1 MSLTYVQ
8 IPKPVAVN
16 RKPALP
22 LSRVELHV
30 HLDGCVRKDTV
41 WELQMKKQL
50 SGEEDKT
57 TVQSYRNLKNAI
69 RISEPENLGHF
80 LSKFAHFAPS
90 FTGDLDGKGI

>member
-1 MSLTYVQ
+1 MSLNFVQ

-30 HLDGCVRKDTV
+30 HLDGCIRKDTV

-50 SGEEDKT
+50 SGADDQS
-57 TVQSYRNLKNAI
+57 TVQSYRDLKNAI
-69 RISEPENLGHF
+69 NIAEPENLGHF

-90 FTGDLDGKGI
+90 FTGDLNGKVI